1 MELKTTHVPQPQ
13 RQEFVMTIKSRLAGA
28 ALIAALAL
36 PVSAL
41 LPASLP
47 FAPVSAHA
55 GILATHEATL
65 ASYGTFFEHQK
76 YGKVWMPSANVVPQ
90 GWHPYPPCNWVNTK
104 YGWYFQDN
112 TPWGAIVHHH
122 GRWAHEPKV
131 GWMWIPGEEFSPGW
145 VIWKTSE
152 QWVGWAPTPPDQ
164 DMKTLDADEFNTDKM
179 WTFMDAKKFG
189 KSCAGDAVVVASQVP
204 VILAQTRYITEFV
217 YVDGIL
223 VFVFPPWMVGPIV
236 NINIDIDV
244 WSPIFITTVI
254 NNWINIWNIV
264 NINIACGP
272 VAPAPIRRID
282 SSPPPAPPSPP
293 GRRTETPP
301 TSNPGGNGRP
311 NDPPTLR
318 PIPSGQPVYPGNP
331 PTLRPIP
338 NGPVYPGN
346 PPTLRPT
353 PGGPVNAGN
362 PPTLR
367 PNGPTRPINPGVIA
381 RPNGGGTPVLNPQI
395 VNRPSINVSRPVKTL
410 SPQAGST
417 VRLGSQATGHVGN
430 VYRRKVM

>member
-1 MELKTTHVPQPQ
+1 
-13 RQEFVMTIKSRLAGA
+13 MTIKSRLAGA

-55 GILATHEATL
+55 GILASHEATL

-90 GWHPYPPCNWVNTK
+90 GWHPYPPCHWVNTK

-164 DMKTLDADEFNTDKM
+164 DMKTLDADAFNTDKM
-179 WTFMDAKKFG
+179 WTFMDAQKFG
-189 KSCAGDAVVVASQVP
+189 KSCAGDAVVAASQVP

-223 VFVFPPWMVGPIV
+223 VFVFPPWMIGPIV

-272 VAPAPIRRID
+272 VAPMIKPIQ
-282 SSPPPAPPSPP
+282 STPPPPP
-293 GRRTETPP
+293 GKRADTPP
-301 TSNPGGNGRP
+301 TFNPGGNGRP
-311 NDPPTLR
+311 IDPPSIRPIGNPKPIDPPGIRPISNPVYPINPPTVR
-318 PIPSGQPVYPGNP
+318 PIPTGPIHPIDPPVIK
-331 PTLRPIP
+331 R
-338 NGPVYPGN
+338 
-346 PPTLRPT
+346 
-353 PGGPVNAGN
+353 PGG
-362 PPTLR
+362 
-367 PNGPTRPINPGVIA
+367 GVTEK
-381 RPNGGGTPVLNPQI
+381 PSLPPQI
-395 VNRPSINVSRPVKTL
+395 GGRFPGRVTLQTGSTVS
-410 SPQAGST
+410 QAGST
-417 VRLGSQATGHVGN
+417 VGVGSKPTGPTGTIYRKN
-430 VYRRKVM
+430 VM

>member
-1 MELKTTHVPQPQ
+1 
-13 RQEFVMTIKSRLAGA
+13 MTMKSRLAGA

-36 PVSAL
+36 PISAL
-41 LPASLP
+41 VPASLP
-47 FAPVSAHA
+47 FAPISAQA
-55 GILATHEATL
+55 GILANHEATL

-76 YGKVWMPSANVVPQ
+76 YGKVWMPSAAVAPQ
-90 GWHPYPPCNWVNTK
+90 GWHPYPPCHWVNTK

-179 WTFMDAKKFG
+179 WTFMDARKFG
-189 KSCAGDAVVVASQVP
+189 KSCAGDAVVAASQVP

-244 WSPIFITTVI
+244 WSPIFITTII

-272 VAPAPIRRID
+272 MLPMIKPIQ
-282 SSPPPAPPSPP
+282 SSPPPPPP
-293 GRRTETPP
+293 GRRADTPP
-301 TSNPGGNGRP
+301 TFNPGGNPRP
-311 NDPPTLR
+311 IDPPTYR
-318 PIPSGQPVYPGNP
+318 PDRAGESGQSADAAPDLQRAGVPGESSDLP
-331 PTLRPIP
+331 PDLRLDSSGQSADDRAAERRRDA
-338 NGPVYPGN
+338 GPEPADREPAFGQREQDSGQDV
-346 PPTLRPT
+346 LA
-353 PGGPVNAGN
+353 AGWVH
-362 PPTLR
+362 
-367 PNGPTRPINPGVIA
+367 GWA
-381 RPNGGGTPVLNPQI
+381 RFNRTSRQCLPQE
-395 VNRPSINVSRPVKTL
+395 
-410 SPQAGST
+410 
-417 VRLGSQATGHVGN
+417 GHVTSA
-430 VYRRKVM
+430 

>member
-1 MELKTTHVPQPQ
+1 
-13 RQEFVMTIKSRLAGA
+13 MTMKSRLAGA

-41 LPASLP
+41 LPTSLL

-55 GILATHEATL
+55 GILASHEATL

-90 GWHPYPPCNWVNTK
+90 GWHPYPPCHWVNTK
-104 YGWYFQDN
+104 YGWYFQDG

-145 VIWKTSE
+145 VVWKTSE

-272 VAPAPIRRID
+272 MLPMIKPIQ
-282 SSPPPAPPSPP
+282 SSPPPAPP
-293 GRRTETPP
+293 GKRADTPP
-301 TSNPGGNGRP
+301 TFNPGGNPRP
-311 NDPPTLR
+311 IDPPTYRPTGPVNPGTPPTLR
-318 PIPSGQPVYPGNP
+318 PIP
-331 PTLRPIP
+331 T
-338 NGPVYPGN
+338 GPVYPAN
-346 PPTLRPT
+346 PPTFRPISNG
-353 PGGPVNAGN
+353 PSRPVN
-362 PPTLR
+362 PP
-367 PNGPTRPINPGVIA
+367 VIT

-395 VNRPSINVSRPVKTL
+395 VNRPSVNVNRPPIKTI

-417 VRLGSQATGHVGN
+417 VGLGSQATGQVGN
-430 VYRRKVM
+430 VYRKKVM